1 MAMEKLAA
9 SESEN
14 PGDRYQEDLKIEI
27 QSVGAVTLDD
37 WELEL
42 GDLRD
47 QGSLEDQE
55 YQGSRL

>member
-14 PGDRYQEDLKIEI
+14 PRDRYQEDLKIEI